1 MQEVKANA
9 EDGDSS
15 NGLPPPRRYTAHLH
29 GPRNLILNRLDISH
43 TPGSAGSLV
52 AKRQTIRRAQA
63 AAQSPARRLAA
74 LAPNRLEAHAGT
86 PLGANCNKL
95 RSAGN
100 GKTALGLQLVGGVFA
115 DVTKQAP
122 AAVLRGPL
130 DTARA
135 EGTSGNNRIS
145 HPC

>member
-1 MQEVKANA
+1 
-9 EDGDSS
+9 
-15 NGLPPPRRYTAHLH
+15 
-29 GPRNLILNRLDISH
+29 
-43 TPGSAGSLV
+43 
-52 AKRQTIRRAQA
+52 
-63 AAQSPARRLAA
+63 
-74 LAPNRLEAHAGT
+74 
-86 PLGANCNKL
+86 
-95 RSAGN
+95 
-100 GKTALGLQLVGGVFA
+100 VGGVFA